1 MAKRDVELI
10 IRAKNAASRELDAV
24 TKSLERLDDQQTA
37 VGESARKTD
46 SLIGQL
52 ADEFAKLQTV
62 SGNLKSL
69 DKIREQ
75 VERSGE
81 ALQRQ
86 KADLQTSRDNL
97 QQLATAQQVAATS
110 SNRLQKELTETSAA
124 LKQEAQAVGEA
135 RQQLKQYET
144 DSRRAAAAVIA
155 AEKAL
160 AQARQ
165 RFAEKPSISN
175 EANLVESSLALQ
187 RARQAQ
193 RDADVATAQMTKT
206 LAAQNQ
212 QLAANRKANAELA
225 GSLKTVQLAE
235 AGFAKEITRTDSA
248 IATQGQQIL
257 EAEKHYADLAQIV
270 QRAEATFLNA
280 AKANGVVGQS
290 AAQVGQQLTIL
301 KAKMQELQAA
311 QRSMGTGVRPLID
324 AQSIR
329 EGDLALREAMT
340 TIRAATNAASRGEV
354 SLRELGTAVEQVAR
368 SGQQLD
374 KLKGALDSQAK
385 AVVDAREDWKA
396 AEAEVKRLA
405 VALKNTARPSDD
417 LAAAFGR
424 AQGQAKAAKAA
435 FQAEEAAA
443 ESLSASLRAAGISH
457 ENLNQAQANL
467 QTRVAGIRDVLLR
480 GRAALIGYGEAG
492 GGAARGSNQAANG
505 IKQIPGAANQAS
517 SSLKDLIRQL
527 SGVEQQGRQS
537 LSLFQRFRGQLLSIA
552 AASGGVYAVQSA
564 LQGVVQAQLSLDAVQ
579 SRFSVAFEGDQS
591 KVQRAMNFTRQ
602 TADDLGLVYT
612 TLATQYSKL
621 AAASLGTNLEGEKT
635 EQIFRSISEAA
646 RVLRLTDDEV
656 AGSFKALTDIISKGT
671 IQAEELKGQLGD
683 RFPGA
688 VQIMAKAL
696 GVGTEELASMMEQGQ
711 LTSDSLVD
719 FAAEIK
725 KRVAPALSDAI
736 ESPAAAFDRLRNA
749 IFDAQTTIAQSGF
762 LTELANGAEDLAKAL
777 ADPVIQESLRAIGR
791 GLADLIRLGA
801 DVIPYIQEIGTALQ
815 VLAAFMVARFV
826 GGALAD
832 TVKGF
837 QRLKLAI
844 DFARGRMPELL
855 SMFGKIALAAETA
868 GGGVKGLA
876 VALTGSG
883 LARAGLWGVIAAEIY
898 LIADAAYEA
907 YQAQQQLENFRKQ
920 SAQQGAAAQ
929 DELREKTEAFV
940 RAQNEAQGSLVKT
953 GDKAKTT
960 AERMTELADQSAK
973 AYQDATNAQ
982 GGWIKSGEKVLRMTD
997 KEIDAYQEYLIAL
1010 MKVVGQRRTYAMTQP
1025 HTAENA
1031 ALIAS
1036 LTQQENE
1043 LGRAVEFT
1051 ATVERSRAEA
1061 LKGTAGSVKQ
1071 VADAIRDAEGEAD
1084 ALDRRLNAVATM
1096 NFENSIIALERVH
1109 AAKMAAL
1116 TVSGADESKIL
1127 GETTSFEQKR
1137 LDVIRQYSQ
1146 KQLQLVAQ
1154 DTEKRKQILA
1164 GQEMDALKRAQAITK
1179 IEQEAADRRIQIVQN
1194 EAQQVQSAR
1203 EAALNRYMTALGRV
1217 ADLDRRIA
1225 DLRLQGEFQ
1234 VADIRRSAMTEY
1246 QAYLSRQAELTKLNG
1261 RIQEE
1266 VARGNLDVAENLAQR
1281 QLSLAQQ
1288 LNTEIKDGERV
1299 IVSKEQ
1305 AAQNAVAGTEKANN
1319 NLISVLEKRRAIE
1332 KAEAEEQ
1339 KALYENLTNTLEK
1352 LNTTLAKMAGATEV
1366 DIPLSVDE
1374 QKAQDE
1380 LKLTMEKM
1388 RAVAFQ
1394 QKVGVPI
1401 TADTR
1406 DYLQKF
1412 DSEILSADGS
1422 KIRVG
1427 VFLEDG
1433 AYKLKVNEI
1442 KNEEIV
1448 ATARVEFSG
1457 TDLEA
1462 AINRA
1467 KEIIA
1472 GDVPEMQLA
1481 FDSQAVYDEFQKFS
1495 SEVQAQLSED
1505 SFIVSAQL
1513 QGNDEELQAKMAEI
1527 AATVTPTEVN
1537 FVPNTA
1543 AADQARNAVAQP
1555 IIVPVQYVPT
1565 NSVPQ
1570 RSNGG
1575 VIRVPGFANGGSPGG
1590 MISGPGTTKSDSILA
1605 AVSNKEYIVRA
1616 MAVKKYG
1623 QGFMNALN
1631 SGAISADRLK
1641 GVMSG
1646 GSQYEATLNLNFNG
1660 QNIGALSGSR
1670 QTVNNFVEALT
1681 ELQRQLGNT

>member
-52 ADEFAKLQTV
+52 ADEFSKLQTV

-75 VERSGE
+75 VERSGQ

-86 KADLQTSRDNL
+86 KTDLQTARANL
-97 QQLATAQQVAATS
+97 QEFTTAQQTAAAS
-110 SNRLQKELTETSAA
+110 SNRLQKELAESSAA
-124 LKQEAQAVGEA
+124 LKQEAQAVA
-135 RQQLKQYET
+135 QTRQQFKQYEQ
-144 DSRRAAAAVIA
+144 DARRAAAAAAA

-160 AQARQ
+160 AAARQ
-165 RFAEKPSISN
+165 RYATKPSISN
-175 EANLVESSLALQ
+175 EANLVESSLAVQ

-193 RDADVATAQMTKT
+193 REAELAVAGMTQA
-206 LAAQNQ
+206 LSRQNQ
-212 QLAANRKANAELA
+212 QLGANQKANAELA
-225 GSLKTVQLAE
+225 ATLKTTQQAESGLAR
-235 AGFAKEITRTDSA
+235 EIARTDAAISA
-248 IATQGQQIL
+248 QGSEIA
-257 EAEKHYADLAQIV
+257 EAEKHYAELAQV
-270 QRAEATFLNA
+270 VERAEATFRQA
-280 AKANGVVGQS
+280 AQANGVVGQS

-301 KAKMQELQAA
+301 KAKMLELQAA
-311 QRSMGTGVRPLID
+311 QRSMGAGVRPLID

-329 EGDLALREAMT
+329 DGDVALREATT
-340 TIRAATNAASRGEV
+340 TIRAATNAAARGEV
-354 SLRELGTAVEQVAR
+354 SLRELGNAVEQTAR
-368 SGQQLD
+368 SAQQLD
-374 KLKGALDSQAK
+374 KLEAAISKQGQAVTSTL
-385 AVVDAREDWKA
+385 ADWKA

-405 VALKNTARPSDD
+405 QALRATARPSEE
-417 LAAAFGR
+417 LAAAFGK

-457 ENLNQAQANL
+457 QNLNEAQATL
-467 QTRVAGIRDVLLR
+467 QARIASVRQSLLT

-492 GGAARGSNQAANG
+492 GGAARGSQNAANG
-505 IKQIPGAANQAS
+505 LRQIPGAANQAS

-591 KVQRAMNFTRQ
+591 KVQRAMDFTRQ
-602 TADDLGLVYT
+602 TADELGLVYT

-711 LTSDSLVD
+711 LTSDSLVE

-725 KRVAPALSDAI
+725 KRVAPALGEAI

-777 ADPVIQESLRAIGR
+777 SDPAIQESLRAIGK
-791 GLADLIRLGA
+791 GLGDLIRLGA
-801 DVIPYIQEIGTALQ
+801 DVIPYIEEIGTALQ

-837 QRLKLAI
+837 QKL
-844 DFARGRMPELL
+844 R
-855 SMFGKIALAAETA
+855 LAATFVKAELPQLLTAFANLSTAATAA

-876 VALTGSG
+876 AALAGSG
-883 LARAGLWGVIAAEIY
+883 LVRAGLWGVIAGEIY

-907 YQAQQQLENFRKQ
+907 YQAQQQLENFRTQ
-920 SAQQGAAAQ
+920 SAAQGAAAQ

-940 RAQNEAQGSLVKT
+940 RAQEEAQGSLVKT
-953 GDKAKTT
+953 GEQAKTT
-960 AERMTELADQSAK
+960 AERMAELADRSAK

-982 GGWIKSGEKVLRMTD
+982 GGWIKSGDKVLKMTD

-1010 MKVVGQRRTYAMTQP
+1010 MKVTGQRRTYAMTQP
-1025 HTAENA
+1025 HTEENA
-1031 ALIAS
+1031 QLIAN
-1036 LTQQENE
+1036 LTLQENE
-1043 LGRAVEFT
+1043 LARAVEFS
-1051 ATVERSRAEA
+1051 ATVERGRAEA
-1061 LKGTAGSVKQ
+1061 VKKTAGSVKEM
-1071 VADAIRDAEGEAD
+1071 ATAIEDAEGAAD

-1109 AAKMAAL
+1109 NAKMAAL
-1116 TVSGADESKIL
+1116 TVSGADENKIL
-1127 GETTSFEQKR
+1127 AQTTSFEQKR
-1137 LDVIRQYSQ
+1137 LDLVRQYSQ
-1146 KQLQLVAQ
+1146 KQLALVQQ
-1154 DTEKRKQILA
+1154 DTDKRKQILA

-1203 EAALNRYMTALGRV
+1203 EAALNRYMAALGRV

-1234 VADIRRSAMTEY
+1234 VQDIRRSAMTEY

-1266 VARGNLDVAENLAQR
+1266 VAKGNLEVAESLAQR
-1281 QLSLAQQ
+1281 QLALAQQ

-1305 AAQNAVAGTEKANN
+1305 AAQNAVSGTEKANA
-1319 NLISVLEKRRAIE
+1319 NLITVLEKRRAIE

-1339 KALYENLTNTLEK
+1339 KALYENLTTTLEK

-1380 LKLTMEKM
+1380 LKATMEKM

-1412 DSEILSADGS
+1412 DSEVLSADGS

-1457 TDLEA
+1457 TDLEK

-1481 FDSQAVYDEFQKFS
+1481 FNSQAVYDEFQKFS
-1495 SEVQAQLSED
+1495 SEVQAKLSEE
-1505 SFIVSAQL
+1505 SFVVTTQL

-1527 AATVTPTEVN
+1527 AATVTPSEVN

-1543 AADQARNAVAQP
+1543 AADQARNAIAQP

-1641 GVMSG
+1641 GVMGG
-1646 GSQYEATLNLNFNG
+1646 GSQYEATLNLTING
-1660 QNIGALSGSR
+1660 QGIGALSGSQ
-1670 QTVNNFVEALT
+1670 QTVNNLVDALS
-1681 ELQRQLGNT
+1681 ELQRQLGNS